1 MSLVSHL
8 VSEDDLLEIIKSLA
22 FGVDKE
28 EIANFAEIDVE
39 AVEEIEKEYA
49 KDIQER
55 RRIVEEQEEE

>member
-1 MSLVSHL
+1 MSLVSRL